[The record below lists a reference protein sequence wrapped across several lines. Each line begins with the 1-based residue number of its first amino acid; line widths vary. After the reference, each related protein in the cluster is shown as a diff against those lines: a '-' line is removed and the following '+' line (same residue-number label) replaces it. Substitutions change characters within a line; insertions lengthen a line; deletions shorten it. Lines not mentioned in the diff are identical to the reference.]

1 VSLSYSRFF
10 DRFGFQELAWADN
23 PQNTTEGTL
32 VVLEYGSRYTLHGIK
47 AVVELSTGW
56 HGIYVLGGTEIMHYR
71 LHQHWTWSLNTDN
84 VLAIVYPERLYQHYT
99 LLSPVIGAGWLRQL
113 GSGFSANAVLSHS
126 TASFNAGTQ
135 LTISFQYEL

>member
-1 VSLSYSRFF
+1 MSLSYSRFF
-10 DRFGFQELAWADN
+10 DRFGSRELAWADN
-23 PQNTTEGTL
+23 PENTTEGPL
-32 VVLEYGSRYTLHGIK
+32 VILEYDSRYTLHSLKG
-47 AVVELSTGW
+47 VLELSTGW
-56 HGIYVLGGTEIMHYR
+56 HGIYVLGGAEIMHYR

-84 VLAIVYPERLYQHYT
+84 VLTNVYPERLYQHHT
-99 LLSPVIGAGWLRQL
+99 RLSPVIGAGWLRQL